1 MAAGLTC
8 PARMWTKSRTQLWR
22 VVLAPHWTYRH
33 GGAEFL
39 RLSALLRIDLR
50 WSVTCAEAVATSPSL
65 FGPDMTMSVHVTSA
79 TVSDEWAHDAQ
90 VLRSVL
96 GELRSAEGRSVVEE
110 LISGM
115 LADGVVLARVDDVVT
130 PREAGELLGVSRQFV
145 DKLIAS
151 GRLAAEC
158 KPGSRHRVVRVAD
171 VLQLE
176 ASRRA
181 GADRIGSTIDTL
193 VDAGAEY

>member
-1 MAAGLTC
+1 
-8 PARMWTKSRTQLWR
+8 
-22 VVLAPHWTYRH
+22 
-33 GGAEFL
+33 
-39 RLSALLRIDLR
+39 
-50 WSVTCAEAVATSPSL
+50 
-65 FGPDMTMSVHVTSA
+65 MTLSVHVTSQTA
-79 TVSDEWAHDAQ
+79 LDELSHDAQ

-130 PREAGELLGVSRQFV
+130 PREAGELLGVSCQFV

>member
-1 MAAGLTC
+1 MA
-8 PARMWTKSRTQLWR
+8 PAFPLMTTTRGAFVSRIRSRLDVGGR
-22 VVLAPHWTYRH
+22 SNRSRKVAVVADRAY
-33 GGAEFL
+33 
-39 RLSALLRIDLR
+39 D
-50 WSVTCAEAVATSPSL
+50 PS
-65 FGPDMTMSVHVTSA
+65 MTMSVHVTSA
-79 TVSDEWAHDAQ
+79 TVSDELAHDAQ

-115 LADGVVLARVDDVVT
+115 LADGAVLARVDDVVT

-158 KPGSRHRVVRVAD
+158 KPGSRHRVV
-171 VLQLE
+171 
-176 ASRRA
+176 
-181 GADRIGSTIDTL
+181 
-193 VDAGAEY
+193 DAGAEY

>member
-1 MAAGLTC
+1 MVVELTC

-39 RLSALLRIDLR
+39 RLSALLRIHLR
-50 WSVTCAEAVATSPSL
+50 GSVTCAEAVATSPSL
-65 FGPDMTMSVHVTSA
+65 FGPGMTMSVHVTSA
-79 TVSDEWAHDAQ
+79 TASDELAHDAQ

-96 GELRSAEGRSVVEE
+96 GELRSAVEE

-115 LADGVVLARVDDVVT
+115 LASGVVLARVDDVVT

>member
-1 MAAGLTC
+1 MGPSCHAFGHALT
-8 PARMWTKSRTQLWR
+8 L
-22 VVLAPHWTYRH
+22 
-33 GGAEFL
+33 
-39 RLSALLRIDLR
+39 
-50 WSVTCAEAVATSPSL
+50 AVAATAPEGL
-65 FGPDMTMSVHVTSA
+65 LLWQIAYDPGMTMSVHVPSA
-79 TVSDEWAHDAQ
+79 TASDELAHDAQ

-115 LADGVVLARVDDVVT
+115 LANGVVLARVDDVVT
-130 PREAGELLGVSRQFV
+130 PREAGELLGVSRRFV

-158 KPGSRHRVVRVAD
+158 KPGSRRRVVRVAD
-171 VLQLE
+171 VLQLD

>member
-1 MAAGLTC
+1 
-8 PARMWTKSRTQLWR
+8 
-22 VVLAPHWTYRH
+22 
-33 GGAEFL
+33 
-39 RLSALLRIDLR
+39 
-50 WSVTCAEAVATSPSL
+50 
-65 FGPDMTMSVHVTSA
+65 MT
-79 TVSDEWAHDAQ
+79 
-90 VLRSVL
+90 
-96 GELRSAEGRSVVEE
+96 RSVVEE

-115 LADGVVLARVDDVVT
+115 LAEGVVLARVDDVVT

-171 VLQLE
+171 VLQLK

-193 VDAGAEY
+193 VNAGAEY